1 MRSLACALGVLLL
14 CTTRLALADSPVPAP
29 PPLPLA
35 ELIRGAE
42 GRDVRLLVN
51 GEDIVVARARISAA
65 GIALGPDDL
74 RGASATPHSPYGWD
88 RIDRIQT
95 RRSSALRGALL
106 GALVSGA
113 IVGVAVS
120 RSANTEGLGLM
131 VIVPLEIAVG
141 PVVGALLGAN
151 TRHWGTLWQRSPST
165 PGKAR

>member
-1 MRSLACALGVLLL
+1 MRSFAPTLGLLLL
-14 CTTRLALADSPVPAP
+14 CATRPALADTPVPAP
-29 PPLPLA
+29 PPLPLVD
-35 ELIRGAE
+35 LIRAAE
-42 GRDVRLLVN
+42 GRDVRLLVHR
-51 GEDIVVARARISAA
+51 EDIVVARARISAA
-65 GIALGPDDL
+65 GIALGPDAL
-74 RGASATPHSPYGWD
+74 RGASTAPHPPYGWD

-106 GALVSGA
+106 GALVSGT

-141 PVVGALLGAN
+141 PVVGALLGAS
-151 TRHWGTLWQRSPST
+151 TSHWGTLWQRSPST